1 MYSNKEKRTRDEN
14 IVSYLPMVEK
24 IVSKMGIKNH
34 LMDREDLIQIGMV
47 GLIESLD
54 RFDESKN
61 VSFESYVYRRI
72 RGSVFDALRKEGK
85 ISRDRIKKLNNY
97 NDHKEELQQKLLRTP
112 TDEEICDYMGITRK
126 ELDDVYMTIHTISN
140 VSLETVMFQNEEN
153 DIYLKDMLEDKETS
167 PVIDTMVFDEEKD
180 NLHSAV
186 RTLNEREQM
195 IVQLYYVEELT
206 LKEIAY
212 ILDVSI
218 PRVSQLHGKIISKLR
233 MKMM

>member
-1 MYSNKEKRTRDEN
+1 
-14 IVSYLPMVEK
+14 
-24 IVSKMGIKNH
+24 
-34 LMDREDLIQIGMV
+34 
-47 GLIESLD
+47 
-54 RFDESKN
+54 
-61 VSFESYVYRRI
+61 
-72 RGSVFDALRKEGK
+72 
-85 ISRDRIKKLNNY
+85 
-97 NDHKEELQQKLLRTP
+97 
-112 TDEEICDYMGITRK
+112 
-126 ELDDVYMTIHTISN
+126 MTIHTISN

-153 DIYLKDMLEDKETS
+153 DIYLKDMLEDKDTS
-167 PVIDTMVFDEEKD
+167 PVIDTMVVDEEKD
-180 NLHSAV
+180 NLHNAV